1 MKISTFNILKNL
13 EEQIN
18 KSYSLSIFKGY
29 TAINKQGVEKIIN
42 ELYATLPDDVKYA
55 REYLKNKNIKIE
67 KNNNPQL
74 FDNIENLEKNIDSGF
89 HIAKYVIVN
98 IKELEQLIDKIYA
111 SIPTEIVTVKNIEE
125 VENM

>member
-98 IKELEQLIDKIYA
+98 IKELEQLLDKIYA
-111 SIPTEIVTVKNIEE
+111 SIPTEIVTVKIFEE

>member
-98 IKELEQLIDKIYA
+98 IKELEQLLDKIYA